1 MDSKRI
7 AAARSRVYI
16 IVTTIVALL
25 GTVSATGLTPQYT
38 AAEARKHIGERAIV
52 VGEIDCIGHG
62 RRHVDLQIGGCD
74 LQKALLWIVVP
85 NEVSGPELD
94 PEQIRNVTV
103 AVTVKIESSMGT
115 PQITIKST
123 TQIVPRTALQT
134 NYIGRA
140 YDKEQSGDLDGAIQ
154 DLNQAIEHQPARRDE
169 ACEHLARV
177 KEKRG
182 DWAGALAAYDR
193 LVSFDPNK
201 AGSYW
206 VRATAKEQHGDFE
219 GAMADFTR
227 AAELRSSGANFI
239 EIGNRRKAH
248 GDLTGATATYD
259 KAIAMLDS
267 QIAGTTK
274 PSDRLDLL
282 FYQRGYAKELKGDID
297 GAVADYGRAI
307 ATKPSY
313 EAGAY
318 SRRGDI
324 KKARGDLAGA
334 VADYQYAVKYAQLPE
349 DKEKLRRAQAEASQ
363 KHEQSFSKSEV
374 TPESIAEA
382 FVQAY
387 SGADVDGV
395 ARLYADR
402 VDYTN
407 SGVISNA
414 DVRKQAQEYFARWPV
429 RQWGLVGPVKTLSLG
444 ATKQKVIF
452 SASYD
457 ASDPQTNKHASGI
470 AQETLILAND
480 ASGAM
485 KIVSQKEQLS
495 KANSSQSHDQTS
507 DVPGLEAAKP
517 EASKKQPGANLSQ
530 TNAPAQAQTGS
541 PDCTSD
547 PKSVWSEAS
556 PDKKLLATIRFV
568 PNPDKN
574 WRAFDELKI
583 TVFRRG
589 RDGKP
594 GQILAS
600 TTIGGRF
607 LQCAHWTPDS
617 QFLLF
622 TTSPSRGGHGG
633 WHFETFVYC
642 AGDHSFRGDLED
654 VFGNVLAQDF
664 RFDSPDIAVLT
675 VSDDQ
680 VP

>member
-1 MDSKRI
+1 
-7 AAARSRVYI
+7 
-16 IVTTIVALL
+16 
-25 GTVSATGLTPQYT
+25 
-38 AAEARKHIGERAIV
+38 
-52 VGEIDCIGHG
+52 
-62 RRHVDLQIGGCD
+62 
-74 LQKALLWIVVP
+74 
-85 NEVSGPELD
+85 
-94 PEQIRNVTV
+94 
-103 AVTVKIESSMGT
+103 
-115 PQITIKST
+115 
-123 TQIVPRTALQT
+123 LQT

-363 KHEQSFSKSEV
+363 KHERSFNKSEV

-395 ARLYADR
+395 ASLYADR

-414 DVRKQAQEYFARWPV
+414 AVRAQAKEYFARWPV
-429 RQWGLVGPVKTLSLG
+429 RQWSLVGAVQTTSMGPSR
-444 ATKQKVIF
+444 QKVIF

-457 ASDPQTNKHASGI
+457 ASNPETNKHASGI
-470 AQETLILAND
+470 ATETLIVATD

-485 KIVSQKEQLS
+485 KIVSQKEQTS
-495 KANSSQSHDQTS
+495 TRGSSQPGEKTSGDPSLKAAKTEYDTSSHD
-507 DVPGLEAAKP
+507 EAARVRYVTKLAGMLGQGMEYWWRTHDRMGGP
-517 EASKKQPGANLSQ
+517 NLDGVEEELIKHPAPGNADSKELSRLLV
-530 TNAPAQAQTGS
+530 GKWLS
-541 PDCTSD
+541 PRHVYVFRADGTYGLVD
-547 PKSVWSEAS
+547 TDERIKWRINGNEYLDDVARGTIILIDHKYFVYAEGQGVAFYMRENDSEAERNQS
-556 PDKKLLATIRFV
+556 AGTNTQNTAAEVTSTSNDNGDRPSDSAIKQKLLGYWKSPRHGYLIKSDGIMYMLPRKYAT
-568 PNPDKN
+568 
-574 WRAFDELKI
+574 
-583 TVFRRG
+583 
-589 RDGKP
+589 
-594 GQILAS
+594 
-600 TTIGGRF
+600 TTNRWDVRGGRF
-607 LQCAHWTPDS
+607 YQDGAACEIVTLTDKK
-617 QFLLF
+617 FVYRD
-622 TTSPSRGGHGG
+622 SRG
-633 WHFETFVYC
+633 TYTLI
-642 AGDHSFRGDLED
+642 RGSKEEIDPE
-654 VFGNVLAQDF
+654 
-664 RFDSPDIAVLT
+664 
-675 VSDDQ
+675 
-680 VP
+680 